1 MNKQTHI
8 SLKPYNTFGI
18 DVMASQFIEVFS
30 EEELREVLQ
39 TYPEI
44 FVLGGGSNML
54 LTQDMTIPVVKISLR
69 GITIEKQDDDFVW
82 ITAQAGENWHQ
93 FVTYCI
99 SQGYGGVE
107 NLSLI
112 PGNVGTTPVQN
123 IGAYGVEIKDVLY
136 SCRAMSIADQHLRDF
151 SAEECQFGY
160 RESVFKKALKGQYVI
175 TSVTFKLTKRHH
187 VLRTSYGAIG
197 QYLANKGIEQPTIQS
212 ISEAVIAIRQSK
224 LPDPKVLGNSGS
236 FFKNPIIDTATFN
249 RLKEKYATMPQ
260 YPVSDSEVKVP
271 AGWLI
276 EACGLK
282 GYRQGDAGVHK
293 EQALVLVNYG
303 TASGKEI
310 LALARYVQQQVLET
324 FGISLEMEVNVI

>member
-1 MNKQTHI
+1 MKTQTHI

-18 DVMASQFIEVFS
+18 DVMSSLFIEVFS

-39 TYPEI
+39 KYTEI

-54 LTQDMTIPVVKISLR
+54 LTQNIAIPVVKISLK

-99 SQGYGGVE
+99 TQGYGGLE

-136 SCRAMSIADQHLRDF
+136 SCRAMSVTDQHLRNF
-151 SAEECQFGY
+151 YAEECQFGY
-160 RESVFKKALKGQYVI
+160 RESVFKKELKGQYVI
-175 TSVTFKLTKRHH
+175 VSVTFKLTKHH
-187 VLRTSYGAIG
+187 HILRTSYGAIG
-197 QYLANKGIEQPTIQS
+197 QYLANKGIEKLTIQS

-236 FFKNPIIDTATFN
+236 FFKNPIIDTVTFN
-249 RLKEKYATMPQ
+249 RLKEKYSTMPH
-260 YPVSDSEVKVP
+260 YPVSDNEVKVP

-282 GYRQGDAGVHK
+282 GYRKGDAGVHK

-310 LALARYVQQQVLET
+310 FELAKYVQKQVFDT
-324 FGISLEMEVNVI
+324 FGISLEMEVNVL